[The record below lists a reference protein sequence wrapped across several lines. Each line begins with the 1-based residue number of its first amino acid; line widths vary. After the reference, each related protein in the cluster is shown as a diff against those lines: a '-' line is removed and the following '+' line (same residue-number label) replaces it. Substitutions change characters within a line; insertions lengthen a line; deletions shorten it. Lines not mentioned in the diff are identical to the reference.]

1 MWREEDF
8 FCQVRRN
15 LNVEKGRLP
24 PFPFFSFLPIPPF
37 SSLDRCL
44 AKKGRRGRG
53 EGVKQTR
60 SSPTL
65 SFPRKN
71 SHQKNAFS
79 FFFPPL
85 FPGKWGEGKE
95 WGKRRAKR
103 LLLGKK
109 EEGRKAFP
117 IEVAFYANVLPFLP
131 SFSPQKKWG
140 KGRSEHERKNLCK
153 TRLARSPSE
162 KKRMEKD
169 PIKSPWEK
177 GMNIRSDKTLFRISP
192 KPNW

>member
-1 MWREEDF
+1 M
-8 FCQVRRN
+8 
-15 LNVEKGRLP
+15 
-24 PFPFFSFLPIPPF
+24 
-37 SSLDRCL
+37 
-44 AKKGRRGRG
+44 
-53 EGVKQTR
+53 KQTR

-65 SFPRKN
+65 PFPRKN

-79 FFFPPL
+79 FFFPQL

-95 WGKRRAKR
+95 WGKRRGKR
-103 LLLGKK
+103 LLPGKK
-109 EEGRKAFP
+109 RREGRHFP
-117 IEVAFYANVLPFLP
+117 LKWRSMQMS
-131 SFSPQKKWG
+131 SFSYPLSPQKKWG

-153 TRLARSPSE
+153 TRLARHQ

-177 GMNIRSDKTLFRISP
+177 EMNIRSDKTLFRISP